1 MSESIQILPQIEAVR
16 KNPWMYIGSIGKEG
30 VHQLLLELVHNS
42 LDEALMGFADRIGVR
57 IGSDYIEVQDNGRG
71 ISTEIHPTEGL
82 PDCEVALTRLHAGS
96 KFNKA
101 PNEFT
106 AGLHGV
112 GLSCVNALSSNLKIT
127 IDRNGQRFE
136 QEYAKGV
143 TCSPLRR
150 LGQMHT
156 TGTTVRFWPD
166 VSIFKNFVSLNK
178 EDCRQVLQVL
188 AWLHPEVEFSFFDD
202 ERGVSES
209 FANQGGV
216 EKILEMDIKSKR
228 CLFLPPV
235 NIELSGDSFKMNALF
250 VWTTESD
257 TSIRSYVNGIH
268 TTHGGTH
275 VNAFKAGISRAVH
288 QMARQFDGGAV
299 SSNSYFELNEIIE
312 GLVAVVIC
320 QLSQPNFEGQT
331 KTRLTNA
338 NIGEILEI
346 ETAKKLTQYF
356 SEHPHESKVLFE
368 RMRQSRN
375 VRASVRRIADRIFL
389 QNNQLKINEE
399 VYKAQFGA
407 RSRNWHSSA
416 VWITDSALLEKHAEQ
431 CEVGEGALALD
442 VCCGSGVVGASFK
455 SKVSKVIGLDLTP
468 EMVALARERLD
479 EVHQGNV
486 YQLPFADNKFDL
498 VCTREVLHLLPY
510 PEKPV
515 SEIWRVMKPGG
526 QFVVGQILPFGA
538 DDAVWMYRV
547 FKKKQPL
554 IYNMF
559 QEEDFRQLLIGAGFV
574 DLKMTEINVWESI
587 DVWIN
592 SVETSS
598 LHRHEIREM
607 FLKAPSEARAV
618 HPFKILPSGEI
629 HDLWRWCIFSVRK
642 PL

>member
-1 MSESIQILPQIEAVR
+1 
-16 KNPWMYIGSIGKEG
+16 
-30 VHQLLLELVHNS
+30 LLLELVHNS

-57 IGSDYIEVQDNGRG
+57 IGSDYLEVQDNGRG

-538 DDAVWMYRV
+538 DDAGSTLLGLELRIKRGLDNDEFGISDYVFHFTTDPGAVSLSVVGSDFASGASWNSCYDDYQFTYYNTDPDIILGGITLSDLLDPNFAVALKVTNVTGTRTAVIDCCELRV
-547 FKKKQPL
+547 HYEPPTGPYL
-554 IYNMF
+554 
-559 QEEDFRQLLIGAGFV
+559 
-574 DLKMTEINVWESI
+574 
-587 DVWIN
+587 N
-592 SVETSS
+592 SVSDGEVLHGET
-598 LHRHEIREM
+598 
-607 FLKAPSEARAV
+607 
-618 HPFKILPSGEI
+618 
-629 HDLWRWCIFSVRK
+629 
-642 PL
+642 